1 MRPRVD
7 DLDRDILKC
16 LIEDARMPAAEIARR
31 IGDVPPRTVRSRL
44 AGLLDSGLVSI
55 HAGAVP
61 ETLGF
66 GIRADIV
73 IDVDPG
79 KMNDVAARLCEL
91 DQVCYVA
98 LSTGDFDL
106 SAAFVTTDIESFRT
120 FVTETIHKIPGI
132 ARTRVN
138 VLTKVF
144 KRSCDWPFPD
154 QLPW

>member
-61 ETLGF
+61 EALGF

>member
-7 DLDRDILKC
+7 DLDRDILNC
-16 LIEDARMPAAEIARR
+16 LIEDARMPAAKIARR
-31 IGDVPPRTVRSRL
+31 IGDVPVRTVRSRL
-44 AGLLDSGLVSI
+44 ARLLDGGLVSL
-55 HAGAVP
+55 HAGAEP
-61 ETLGF
+61 EALGF
-66 GIRADIV
+66 GIRADVV
-73 IDVDPG
+73 IDVEPG
-79 KMNDVAARLCEL
+79 RMNDVADRLCEL

-98 LSTGDFDL
+98 LTTGDFDL

-120 FVTETIHKIPGI
+120 FVTETIHRIPGI

-154 QLPW
+154 QLP

>member
-61 ETLGF
+61 EALGF

-154 QLPW
+154 QLP

>member
-154 QLPW
+154 QLP

>member
-7 DLDRDILKC
+7 QLDRDILKC

-31 IGDVPPRTVRSRL
+31 IGDVPVRTVRSRL
-44 AGLLDSGLVSI
+44 ARLLDSGMVSI

-61 ETLGF
+61 EALGF

-73 IDVDPG
+73 IDVEPG
-79 KMNDVAARLCEL
+79 RMNDVAQRLCEL

-98 LSTGDFDL
+98 LSTGDFDI

-120 FVTETIHKIPGI
+120 FVTEIIHQIPGI

-144 KRSCDWPFPD
+144 KRSSDWPFPA
-154 QLPW
+154 QLP

>member
-44 AGLLDSGLVSI
+44 AGLLDRGLVSI

-154 QLPW
+154 QLP

>member
-16 LIEDARMPAAEIARR
+16 LIEDARMPAAEMARR

-61 ETLGF
+61 EALGY

-79 KMNDVAARLCEL
+79 KMNDVAARLCQL

-154 QLPW
+154 QLP

>member
-31 IGDVPPRTVRSRL
+31 IGDVPVRTVRSRL
-44 AGLLDSGLVSI
+44 SRLVDSGLVSI

-61 ETLGF
+61 EALGF

-73 IDVDPG
+73 IDVEPG
-79 KMNDVAARLCEL
+79 RMNDVAQRLCEL

-98 LSTGDFDL
+98 LSTGDFDI

-144 KRSCDWPFPD
+144 KRSSDWPFPA
-154 QLPW
+154 QLP

>member
-44 AGLLDSGLVSI
+44 VGLLDSGLVSI

-61 ETLGF
+61 EALGF

-79 KMNDVAARLCEL
+79 KMNDVADRLCEL

>member
-44 AGLLDSGLVSI
+44 ARLLDSGLVSI

-61 ETLGF
+61 EALGL

-79 KMNDVAARLCEL
+79 RMNDVAERLCEL

-98 LSTGDFDL
+98 LSTGDFDI
-106 SAAFVTTDIESFRT
+106 SAAFVTTDIESFRK

-154 QLPW
+154 QLP

>member
-16 LIEDARMPAAEIARR
+16 LIEDARMPAAEMARR